1 MTLAAPAAVVLVVV
15 SAARLS
21 GVAAVRV
28 PCAVP
33 CASGLSIATLVIE
46 TSFDLSWQM
55 VPMTR
60 ASSCLGIKQ
69 LFRALLA
76 ASI

>member
-1 MTLAAPAAVVLVVV
+1 MFLLLAFPAVMFYKQN
-15 SAARLS
+15 
-21 GVAAVRV
+21 GVAAVLV